1 MGSFVPF
8 RYSGD
13 PAGTVN
19 TPDRAGAGD
28 LRAPL
33 CSELSIRN
41 ALEHRTA
48 CGHCN
53 GDPEHEG
60 REQQHVQ
67 LRVLSRIRLRCTLP
81 NLYTLLGPA
90 RSDIALRDRSYTGRM
105 HR

>member
-19 TPDRAGAGD
+19 TPDRAGTGD
-28 LRAPL
+28 PCATL
-33 CSELSIRN
+33 CAELSIRN

-53 GDPEHEG
+53 DDPEHDG
-60 REQQHVQ
+60 RKQQHVQ
-67 LRVLSRIRLRCTLP
+67 IRVLTRIRLRCTLP
-81 NLYTLLGPA
+81 NLCTLPGPA
-90 RSDIALRDRSYTGRM
+90 RSDIVAGAFPCET
-105 HR
+105 